1 MVEIHHFSPFRL
13 FTAATWTV
21 TIVNSCNR
29 HTKDIAQ
36 PKWHTFLTFPTIHSC
51 NMDSDHRELI
61 GTQRILHNQNDT
73 HCHKRPAQGC
83 SNLKIAYRII
93 SNIST
98 VLYFFNVPPPRAING
113 DVPLL
118 ETVPLLFQ
126 SHFRGMLPCQIHV
139 WHTHFRFFFAGTDN
153 EFTQC
158 AYNGDWALYFLNAA
172 PMCSIIGDVLLL
184 ETVLI
189 SEIIRYLQVGQK
201 FTISHLSEYSQ
212 LQHGQWPSW
221 IPAIGTQSVEHNRN
235 DTHCHKRL
243 AQGCWTLKIAY
254 LQVWG
259 FLPVHPDLELRPVT
273 AGSNVLGHCLWVQA
287 AC

>member
-139 WHTHFRFFFAGTDN
+139 WHTHFRFFSPVQIMNLHSVLIMETEHFIFWMPPQG
-153 EFTQC
+153 
-158 AYNGDWALYFLNAA
+158 
-172 PMCSIIGDVLLL
+172 VLLL
-184 ETVLI
+184 ETC
-189 SEIIRYLQVGQK
+189 Y
-201 FTISHLSEYSQ
+201 Y
-212 LQHGQWPSW
+212 W
-221 IPAIGTQSVEHNRN
+221 
-235 DTHCHKRL
+235 RL
-243 AQGCWTLKIAY
+243 
-254 LQVWG
+254 
-259 FLPVHPDLELRPVT
+259 
-273 AGSNVLGHCLWVQA
+273 CLYQR
-287 AC
+287 